1 MYLSAGVGCPRLTIA
16 ERGIAQ
22 RVSSRYDDADSH
34 CIIRMAGELDDR
46 WLALTPPR
54 GERRAREES
63 PDTTLREQ
71 SRVACLVTPGE
82 AARNG
87 CFTESATENIPPAER
102 IPVIA
107 RRKTFGTSSNGTQR
121 R

>member
-1 MYLSAGVGCPRLTIA
+1 MARLGSCAFFPENPGMKACATTESARYNQSWRVSWTIA
-16 ERGIAQ
+16 GLA
-22 RVSSRYDDADSH
+22 RVHRKVEK
-34 CIIRMAGELDDR
+34 G
-46 WLALTPPR
+46 W
-54 GERRAREES
+54 REES

-71 SRVACLVTPGE
+71 SRVARLVTPGD
-82 AARNG
+82 AARTG
-87 CFTESATENIPPAER
+87 YFTESATENIPPAER